1 MESVISF
8 RPNVA
13 ALREPPVIELAVS
26 WTLILPVLY
35 YASHGIFWFQV
46 SATNNSLGASYGQVV
61 GGGRTSVDLVVQMT
75 IFVIVSVL
83 LLTRLKAVVGL
94 CLKQKLFVLIP
105 LLAVASTSWSQDPS
119 STLKNSVYLGINV
132 LFAFY
137 LYERFGPQRLLQIL
151 LVVGT
156 VSLVLS
162 IALSVF
168 IPGYG
173 VDNAVGN
180 NAWRGIY
187 NTKNACA
194 AMTTFFLAGAFYAP
208 SLTLLGRLWRRVYV
222 CLSLV
227 LIFMSKSA
235 TSDILVVLLLIYVVT
250 VKLTQRL
257 RASDRAMATVLA
269 ILLMGAMVVSAIPSL
284 SQILDAFGKSS
295 TLTGRTSIWHSA
307 MAAVFKRPLLGYGY
321 MAFWQPFSGRVN
333 SVFLEN
339 RWSVSGAHNGFLE
352 VWLSL
357 GAIGLALVLFTFV
370 RAIRDAANC
379 LLLGSSPSLN
389 WFASLIFLALVLNI
403 DESHLMVS
411 NDLMSMLYV
420 IACVGL
426 AVGAARLRG
435 GSVSA

>member
-1 MESVISF
+1 MASVISLG
-8 RPNVA
+8 PHVA
-13 ALREPPVIELAVS
+13 VPREQPVLELAVS
-26 WTLILPVLY
+26 WALILPVLY

-46 SATNNSLGASYGQVV
+46 SSTNNSLDASYGQVI
-61 GGGRTSVDLVVQMT
+61 GGGRTSVDLAVQIVM
-75 IFVIVSVL
+75 FAIVSFL
-83 LLTRLKAVVGL
+83 LLTRLKAVLGL
-94 CLKQKLFVLIP
+94 CSNHKLFALIP
-105 LLAVASTSWSQDPS
+105 LLAVASASWSQDPI

-137 LYERFGPQRLLQIL
+137 LYARFSPQRLLQIL
-151 LVVGT
+151 LIVGS

-162 IALSVF
+162 VGLAIFMPA
-168 IPGYG
+168 YG
-173 VDNAVGN
+173 LDNAVGN
-180 NAWRGIY
+180 SAWRGIY

-194 AMTTFFLAGAFYAP
+194 AMTSFFLAGAFYAP
-208 SLTLLGRLWRRVYV
+208 SLTLLGRLWRRMYV
-222 CLSLV
+222 GLSLI

-235 TSDILVVLLLIYVVT
+235 TSYILVLLLLIFVIT

-257 RASDRAMATVLA
+257 RVSDRAAAIALA
-269 ILLMGAMVVSAIPSL
+269 ILLMGSTVAAAVLSM
-284 SQILDAFGKSS
+284 SQILFALGKSS

-307 MAAVFKRPLLGYGY
+307 MAAVLKRPLLGYGY

-333 SVFLEN
+333 TVFLEN

-357 GAIGLALVLFTFV
+357 GAIGLALILLTFV
-370 RAIRDAANC
+370 RAIRDAASC
-379 LLLGSSPSLN
+379 LLRANSSSLN
-389 WFASLIFLALVLNI
+389 WFASIIFLALVLNL

>member
-8 RPNVA
+8 GPNVA
-13 ALREPPVIELAVS
+13 VPREEPVLELVVS
-26 WTLILPVLY
+26 WALILPVLY

-46 SATNNSLGASYGQVV
+46 SSTNNSLDASYGQVI
-61 GGGRTSVDLVVQMT
+61 GGGRTSVDLAVQMV

-94 CLKQKLFVLIP
+94 CSRQKLLVLIP
-105 LLAVASTSWSQDPS
+105 LLAVASASWSQDPS

-137 LYERFGPQRLLQIL
+137 LYSRFSPQRLLQIL
-151 LVVGT
+151 LIVGS

-162 IALSVF
+162 IALPVSM
-168 IPGYG
+168 PAYG
-173 VDNAVGN
+173 LDNAVGN

-208 SLTLLGRLWRRVYV
+208 SLTLLGRLWRRMYI

-235 TSDILVVLLLIYVVT
+235 TSYILVVLLLIFVIM
-250 VKLTQRL
+250 VKLAQRF
-257 RASDRAMATVLA
+257 RASDRATAIVLA
-269 ILLMGAMVVSAIPSL
+269 ILLMGSIVAAAIPSM
-284 SQILDAFGKSS
+284 SQILYAFGKSS

-357 GAIGLALVLFTFV
+357 GAIGLALILFTFV
-370 RAIRDAANC
+370 RAIRDAASC
-379 LLLGSSPSLN
+379 LLRGSSPSLN